1 MPEGEGSISLAIY
14 ALHFDDIYPVDEG
27 FVTPVVTELLPL
39 RLIRMSQNNTVKW
52 DGAEALCAFVVAFL
66 CGREQR
72 VKRFDRCFKHLDELQ
87 DALIAA

>member
-14 ALHFDDIYPVDEG
+14 ARHFDDIYPIDEG
-27 FVTPVVTELLPL
+27 FVTQVVTELLPL